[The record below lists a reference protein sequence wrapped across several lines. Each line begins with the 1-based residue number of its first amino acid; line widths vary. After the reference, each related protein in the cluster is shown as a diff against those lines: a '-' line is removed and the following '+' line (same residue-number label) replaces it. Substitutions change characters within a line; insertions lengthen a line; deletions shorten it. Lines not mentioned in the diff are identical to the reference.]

1 MGFNKRILSKE
12 MCFDALIN
20 SSLKSLYGKSDML
33 MFEDKESSDIY
44 ELYKQGQTDE
54 EIAKTYNL
62 ERVIT
67 KHN

>member
-44 ELYKQGQTDE
+44 ELYKQGRSDE

-62 ERVIT
+62 ERVT
-67 KHN
+67 PEHN

>member
-44 ELYKQGQTDE
+44 ELYKQGQSDE

-62 ERVIT
+62 ERVT
-67 KHN
+67 PEHN